1 MLRNDRGLPPS
12 RLVAAGYLGADHRS
26 YLDGIQRSLTAAG
39 LGDEFQYFGTV
50 DREQKVQ
57 FLQSIDVLSVPSG
70 YHEPKG
76 LYLLE
81 AMASGVPVVQP
92 NHGAFP
98 ELIDRTGGGLLAS
111 SERPWD
117 IADGILELWRDPA
130 RAAAMGA
137 RGAAGV
143 RRAYTID
150 QMATAMLAVYS
161 ELTSSRRAPQAA
173 TA

>member
-1 MLRNDRGLPPS
+1 M
-12 RLVAAGYLGADHRS
+12 
-26 YLDGIQRSLTAAG
+26 
-39 LGDEFQYFGTV
+39 
-50 DREQKVQ
+50 
-57 FLQSIDVLSVPSG
+57 
-70 YHEPKG
+70 
-76 LYLLE
+76 
-81 AMASGVPVVQP
+81 PVVQP

-98 ELIDRTGGGLLAS
+98 ELIDRTGGGLLAR
-111 SERPWD
+111 SERPED
-117 IADGILELWRDPA
+117 IADAILELWRDPA